1 MAVEKTP
8 VNKPAQIDRK
18 QKIVRPEGEKP
29 AGFVE
34 VQFKYIGQ
42 NKKMKDKIF
51 ISYVSPEIAKLYK
64 EPKDKNRDNIL
75 KIG

>member
-8 VNKPAQIDRK
+8 VNKPAQTDNK
-18 QKIVRPEGEKP
+18 VKIVRPEGEKP
-29 AGFVE
+29 DGFVE

-51 ISYVSPEIAKLYK
+51 ISYVTPEIAKLYK
-64 EPKDKNRDNIL
+64 ERKRANVIKV
-75 KIG
+75 G